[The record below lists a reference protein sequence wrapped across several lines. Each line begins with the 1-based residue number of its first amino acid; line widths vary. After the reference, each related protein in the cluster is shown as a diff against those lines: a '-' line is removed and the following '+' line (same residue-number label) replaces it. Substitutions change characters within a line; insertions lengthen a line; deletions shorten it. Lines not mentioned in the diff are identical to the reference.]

1 MDFIYETKLYQHF
14 RGLLICLIDLLI
26 TGFSYVFVFFMDN
39 GFFLEGRFF
48 HITRLIL
55 WGMFFVLILHLV
67 SQLIFRTHKILWMYT
82 GPSEVIR
89 CFLSSLLCMLIMLFF
104 QQITNLFHPSLII
117 ISELLSFILSLGV
130 RLIYRTLRRSALAS
144 DRKQNALIIGAGSA
158 GYLMLSEIYRNT
170 KYPYNVVGF
179 LDDYKA
185 KGMILSGKPVLGTID
200 EVADIA

>member
-1 MDFIYETKLYQHF
+1 MH
-14 RGLLICLIDLLI
+14 
-26 TGFSYVFVFFMDN
+26 VDN
-39 GFFLEGRFF
+39 
-48 HITRLIL
+48 
-55 WGMFFVLILHLV
+55 VV
-67 SQLIFRTHKILWMYT
+67 
-82 GPSEVIR
+82 
-89 CFLSSLLCMLIMLFF
+89 F

-179 LDDYKA
+179 W
-185 KGMILSGKPVLGTID
+185 MITKQKV
-200 EVADIA
+200 